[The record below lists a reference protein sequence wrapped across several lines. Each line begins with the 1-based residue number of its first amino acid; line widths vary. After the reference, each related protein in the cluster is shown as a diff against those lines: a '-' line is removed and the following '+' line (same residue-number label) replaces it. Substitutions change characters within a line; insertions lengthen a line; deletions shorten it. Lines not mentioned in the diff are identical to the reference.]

1 MPSVATLGSGK
12 THICIEIH
20 HLLVASSHS
29 TKLLACSPQG
39 KLSANIYL
47 SCDITFLAEMLSQP
61 VSEQQKQSEVQS
73 PSMSE
78 EGSAGIRSAR
88 EETAADNTEDPS
100 VDLLANGF
108 ACKIL

>member
-20 HLLVASSHS
+20 HLLVIVQSFLHVPHKASCQQIS
-29 TKLLACSPQG
+29 
-39 KLSANIYL
+39 IYPVIL
-47 SCDITFLAEMLSQP
+47 PFLAEMLSQP

-100 VDLLANGF
+100 VDLLANGL